1 MVFLFLF
8 SHSNHLDHLNGIQ
21 HRFFETK
28 ENVATKGRFMSL
40 LNNFNH
46 QIHQPYFMILSLY
59 GKKSLPIKFAGNTF
73 KRTFFVEEILLP
85 VNLISKTFEPQK
97 VPLGVVNSIVQ

>member
-28 ENVATKGRFMSL
+28 ENVATKGPFMSL
-40 LNNFNH
+40 LNNLNH
-46 QIHQPYFMILSLY
+46 QIHQPDLTILYIY
-59 GKKSLPIKFAGNTF
+59 GKNKKSLSIKFAGNTF
-73 KRTFFVEEILLP
+73 KRTFFVEEILLKA
-85 VNLISKTFEPQK
+85 IHSKNNALQK
-97 VPLGVVNSIVQ
+97 TNHFFWEKK